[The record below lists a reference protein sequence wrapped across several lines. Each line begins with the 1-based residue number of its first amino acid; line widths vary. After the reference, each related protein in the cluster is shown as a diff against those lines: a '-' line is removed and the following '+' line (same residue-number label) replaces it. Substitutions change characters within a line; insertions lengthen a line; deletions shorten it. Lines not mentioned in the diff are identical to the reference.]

1 MPRDHA
7 RIKTSRQRDLDWRAL
22 SVNAQW
28 TYDAITTSEA
38 LSYVG
43 VIDYR
48 AGKIAA
54 LAKGQTA
61 AKVETAV
68 KELEADRFVILDR
81 QTEELLIRTY
91 IRHDGVLARVNMGKA
106 MGRSLAKVVSLEVRE
121 AIMSELARC
130 YREDQKAHGWAGF
143 GELFPDDI
151 EVVKAMASG
160 MPLRMA
166 SGM

>member
-1 MPRDHA
+1 MARDHA
-7 RIKTSRQRDLDWRAL
+7 RIKTSRQRDADWRDLA
-22 SVNAQW
+22 VNAQW
-28 TYDAITTSEA
+28 TYDAITTSES

-48 AGKIAA
+48 PGRIAA

-61 AKVETAV
+61 KKVDAAV
-68 KELEADRFVILDR
+68 KELEAARFVVVDW

-91 IRHDGVLARVNMGKA
+91 VRHDGVLARVNMGKA
-106 MGRSLAKVVSLEVRE
+106 MGRSLAKVISLDVRE
-121 AIMSELARC
+121 AIMAELARC
-130 YREDQKAHGWAGF
+130 YRDDKKAAGWVGF
-143 GELFPDDI
+143 AELFPDDMAT
-151 EVVKAMASG
+151 VKAMASA

>member
-1 MPRDHA
+1 MARDHA
-7 RIKTSRQRDLDWRAL
+7 RIKTSRQRDPDWRGL

-28 TYDAITTSEA
+28 AYDAITTSEG

-43 VIDYR
+43 VVDYR
-48 AGKIAA
+48 PGRIAA

-61 AKVETAV
+61 KKVEAAV
-68 KELEADRFVILDR
+68 KELEAERFVVVDY

-91 IRHDGVLARVNMGKA
+91 VRHDGVLARINMGKA
-106 MGRSLAKVVSLEVRE
+106 MGRSLAKVVSLDVRE
-121 AIMSELARC
+121 AILVELARC
-130 YREDQKAHGWAGF
+130 YRDDKKAQGWVGF
-143 GELFPDDI
+143 TDLFPAEMSVI
-151 EVVKAMASG
+151 KSMASS